1 MSSTSVVVRELG
13 LCEYETTLVSMQAFT
28 NGRKKDTQDEIW
40 LLQHPPVF
48 TRGVSCRQLPNRL
61 LPSTMKVVD
70 SDRGG
75 QMTYHGPG
83 QLMVYFIFNVRKLG
97 WGPKTLINNLEQLII
112 DVLAQFKIAG
122 KREQGKPG
130 VYVDGKKIA
139 SIGLKIKRGYSY
151 HGLSLNIDM
160 DLGPFKR
167 INTCGYEELEVTQMK
182 NYCNVS
188 LNEVKKVIK
197 KYIKNDLSSKAT

>member
-1 MSSTSVVVRELG
+1 MKSYIFKELG
-13 LCEYETTLVSMQAFT
+13 LKDYKEVWASMINYVLSRT
-28 NGRKKDTQDEIW
+28 ERDQDEVWFLEHKSIFT
-40 LLQHPPVF
+40 LGLGATEENILDPGNIPVI
-48 TRGVSCRQLPNRL
+48 R
-61 LPSTMKVVD
+61 

-75 QMTYHGPG
+75 QVTYHGPG
-83 QLMVYFIFNVRKLG
+83 QLMVYFIFNVRRLG

-122 KREQGKPG
+122 EREQGKPG

-197 KYIKNDLSSKAT
+197 KYIKNNLSSKAA

>member
-1 MSSTSVVVRELG
+1 MKSYIFKELG
-13 LCEYETTLVSMQAFT
+13 LKDYKEVWASMINYVLSRT
-28 NGRKKDTQDEIW
+28 ERDQDEVWFLEHKSIYT
-40 LLQHPPVF
+40 LGLGATEEDILDPENIPVI
-48 TRGVSCRQLPNRL
+48 R
-61 LPSTMKVVD
+61 

-75 QMTYHGPG
+75 QVTYHGPG

-151 HGLSLNIDM
+151 HGLSLNVDM

-197 KYIKNDLSSKAT
+197 KYIKKNLSSKAV

>member
-1 MSSTSVVVRELG
+1 LKSYIFKELG
-13 LCEYETTLVSMQAFT
+13 LKDYKEVWASMINYVLSRT
-28 NGRKKDTQDEIW
+28 ERDQDEVWFLEHKSIFT
-40 LLQHPPVF
+40 LGLGATEENILDPGNIPVI
-48 TRGVSCRQLPNRL
+48 R
-61 LPSTMKVVD
+61 

-75 QMTYHGPG
+75 QVTYHGPG
-83 QLMVYFIFNVRKLG
+83 QLMVYFIFNVRRLG

-112 DVLAQFKIAG
+112 DVLGQFKIAG
-122 KREQGKPG
+122 NREQGKPG

-197 KYIKNDLSSKAT
+197 KYIKNNLSSKAA

>member
-1 MSSTSVVVRELG
+1 MKSYIFKELG
-13 LCEYETTLVSMQAFT
+13 LKDYKEVWASMINYVLSRT
-28 NGRKKDTQDEIW
+28 ERDQDEVWFLEHKSIFT
-40 LLQHPPVF
+40 LGLGATEENILDPGNIPVI
-48 TRGVSCRQLPNRL
+48 R
-61 LPSTMKVVD
+61 

-75 QMTYHGPG
+75 QVTYHGPG
-83 QLMVYFIFNVRKLG
+83 QLMVYFIFNVRRLG

-112 DVLAQFKIAG
+112 DVLGQFKIAG
-122 KREQGKPG
+122 NREQGKPG

-197 KYIKNDLSSKAT
+197 KYIKNNLSSKAA